1 MADDATWK
9 EFRDTV
15 NMTAAE
21 LEKWLDTDESKAV
34 GQKSG
39 GESTGHASGRR
50 IVSLLSLK
58 NSELT
63 DDDYSPLDATP

>member
-15 NMTAAE
+15 SMTAAK

-39 GESTGHASGRR
+39 VT
-50 IVSLLSLK
+50 
-58 NSELT
+58 
-63 DDDYSPLDATP
+63 

>member
-15 NMTAAE
+15 NMTAAK

-39 GESTGHASGRR
+39 VT
-50 IVSLLSLK
+50 
-58 NSELT
+58 
-63 DDDYSPLDATP
+63 